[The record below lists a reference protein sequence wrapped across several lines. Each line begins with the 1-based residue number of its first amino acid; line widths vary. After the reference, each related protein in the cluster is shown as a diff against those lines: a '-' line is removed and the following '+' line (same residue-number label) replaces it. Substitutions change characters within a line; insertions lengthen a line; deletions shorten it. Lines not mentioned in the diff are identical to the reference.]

1 MQLHSWL
8 RTASLLLHWQKEKKP
23 FDLDSSNHENKFE
36 TLRNNNDDNTLGPKL
51 FALTG
56 IENTFQYCMNKMSI
70 KQREKWQH

>member
-1 MQLHSWL
+1 MKIRGKKNSW
-8 RTASLLLHWQKEKKP
+8 
-23 FDLDSSNHENKFE
+23 KFE

-56 IENTFQYCMNKMSI
+56 IENTFQCMNKMSI